1 MARPPDDP
9 IFQSPMTR
17 FQSLSNFP
25 RQHSIFPS
33 AICNRCKVTGRS
45 TAKYEGGNMGFIAA
59 LRQAEEQGKSTAKL
73 ALNEIAHQV
82 HEAETAVRRRMR
94 VHPHPTV
101 SAGTTEAGGLK
112 KVSST
117 EDQLKPIV
125 SIHGQDVSE
134 EDIDH
139 TAA

>member
-1 MARPPDDP
+1 
-9 IFQSPMTR
+9 
-17 FQSLSNFP
+17 
-25 RQHSIFPS
+25 
-33 AICNRCKVTGRS
+33 
-45 TAKYEGGNMGFIAA
+45 MGFIAA

-101 SAGTTEAGGLK
+101 PAGNTEAGLK
-112 KVSST
+112 KISST

-125 SIHGQDVSE
+125 SIHGQDVTE